1 MEHFVIIV
9 NDWKPLTIFT
19 KHSILDVVAV
29 LDPPLLIVYF
39 FASKVLLQWPFKK
52 SKSLPLSCFFLFLRA
67 VQEAFAQR
75 CFVKKVFLKMSQNS
89 QENTRAR
96 VSFLIK
102 MHAVA
107 SFADP
112 RLYLVVCACAP
123 APSRTKKAMILKRHH
138 GYRKFREVKK
148 HSLIATTLVTP
159 WKVSKYGVFY
169 GPYFPVYSPNTR
181 KYGPEKT
188 PYLDTLTQWIDGNI
202 NCGSK

>member
-1 MEHFVIIV
+1 MIIV

-52 SKSLPLSCFFLFLRA
+52 SKSLSCFFLFLRA

-138 GYRKFREVKK
+138 GNRKFREVKK
-148 HSLIATTLVTP
+148 HSLVATTLVT
-159 WKVSKYGVFY
+159 S
-169 GPYFPVYSPNTR
+169 
-181 KYGPEKT
+181 
-188 PYLDTLTQWIDGNI
+188 
-202 NCGSK
+202 